1 MIKSP
6 IIGKQKKF
14 TFPLSFA
21 FTFEKG
27 EHKGESYQGH
37 LDICSNPICTC
48 KGVRFAIT
56 DIDKDR
62 IGNPESEIKY
72 KFSIDILEKKIEE
85 GKEYKLSAVNKNFAK
100 SFINE
105 LSKENWQDFQTVYYS
120 YKAHIT
126 ENCDL
131 QELDPVFPEYEIEQ
145 KELMVFY
152 DEIFPYTA
160 DIAFQNGNIEFIV
173 EDQYCLNPDCSCKNT
188 VLTIV
193 PIIDGK
199 SLAGPQAAAVRYDY
213 ITKKWELEKDFTG
226 RFSRSLDLN
235 EIMAELHKSIPDI
248 AATVKKRHRN
258 LRLLYQ
264 NYKKKKNI
272 DTDDVSKRKIGRN
285 EPCPCG
291 SGKKYKICCGR

>member
-6 IIGKQKKF
+6 IIEKQKKF
-14 TFPLSFA
+14 TYPLSFT

-27 EHKGESYQGH
+27 EHRGESYQGN

-48 KGVRFAIT
+48 RSVNFVIT
-56 DIDKDR
+56 DIDIDKT
-62 IGNPESEIKY
+62 GNPESKIQY
-72 KFSIDILEKKIEE
+72 NFGIDILEKKISE

-105 LSKENWQDFQTVYYS
+105 LSKENWQNFQTVYYS

-126 ENCDL
+126 ENCNL
-131 QELDPVFPEYEIEQ
+131 QELNPTFSEYEIEQ

-152 DEIFPYTA
+152 NEIFPYAA
-160 DIAFQNGNIEFIV
+160 DIAFQDGNIEYMV
-173 EDQYCLNPDCSCKNT
+173 EDQYCLNPKCSCKNT

-199 SLAGPQAAAVRYDY
+199 SRAGRQAPAVIYDY
-213 ITKKWELEKDFTG
+213 LTKKWEAERDFP
-226 RFSRSLDLN
+226 N
-235 EIMAELHKSIPDI
+235 INKIMVELQKAIPDLS
-248 AATVKKRHRN
+248 ATLKKRHRN

-264 NYKKKKNI
+264 NYKKKNNME
-272 DTDDVSKRKIGRN
+272 TDNVSKQ
-285 EPCPCG
+285 
-291 SGKKYKICCGR
+291 